1 MGQMKRKKWLLLK
14 KKNRKVVMCSLDKKK
29 LKLKLE
35 KEIRNNFKSNKIF
48 KNLNLGILEL
58 DRGNNDPMSQF

>member
-1 MGQMKRKKWLLLK
+1 MKRKKWLLK

-29 LKLKLE
+29 LKLKSE

-58 DRGNNDPMSQF
+58 DRGNNVPMSQF